1 MSTTDRSRHENTE
14 HAILWAMMTKRR
26 RRRRRRAHDGDD
38 EEEEE
43 EQTKCPSSR
52 VAQLVLKP

>member
-26 RRRRRRAHDGDD
+26 RRRRRRRAHDGDD
-38 EEEEE
+38 EEEGRGAN
-43 EQTKCPSSR
+43 KVP
-52 VAQLVLKP
+52 